1 MKDEEAYAEHTT
13 TSPEW
18 FVVQDARHSCVSR
31 MPRLRNYGIAAE
43 YGVIEQ
49 ALNWTFKFRTYAF
62 DVSIPLLRQERG

>member
-49 ALNWTFKFRTYAF
+49 ALKVFLKEFFIGRKNKIYVNIF
-62 DVSIPLLRQERG
+62 